1 MATTVTITYTKPA
14 AGAVV
19 IDPTDRQESSVFIN
33 PTGMPLNNNN
43 SLYGVDLRNEEHY
56 KDLNTDA
63 GIIKIPAFKRWASHK
78 IDTNEVAA
86 GATATIVINDA
97 TAEAGL
103 YYTAVIDTLTLA
115 GVLGLSIA
123 LT

>member
-19 IDPTDRQESSVFIN
+19 IDPTGRQESSVFIN

-63 GIIKIPAFKRWASHK
+63 GIIKIPAFKIQDSRFKIQRLCTIIMRIYVNKKLGHSVPQCIKVFHSVSIPKTSHG
-78 IDTNEVAA
+78 NV
-86 GATATIVINDA
+86 
-97 TAEAGL
+97 
-103 YYTAVIDTLTLA
+103 
-115 GVLGLSIA
+115 
-123 LT
+123 